1 MKNRVTITNFVKSFV
16 YFSIIA
22 VLSRIMIA
30 GIFIYEVFP
39 QVMYLFWLLFISLG
53 FTLKWEDDKKLR
65 LIAVSPPF
73 LVNLSLIVY
82 ALLMSGGFPN
92 RILEEKLLYWNGIH
106 YLNLHILL
114 SPIMLSGLMYYVR
127 YILMLFLPSSLLW
140 FGMRLSGLSKEH
152 LEDTINAFNL
162 KKRDR

>member
-1 MKNRVTITNFVKSFV
+1 MEKFLGNRGIGLKNRVTITNFIKSFV

-53 FTLKWEDDKKLR
+53 FTLKWGGDDKKLR

-73 LVNLSLIVY
+73 LVNLSLNVY

-92 RILEEKLLYWNGIH
+92 RIW
-106 YLNLHILL
+106 
-114 SPIMLSGLMYYVR
+114 
-127 YILMLFLPSSLLW
+127 
-140 FGMRLSGLSKEH
+140 
-152 LEDTINAFNL
+152 
-162 KKRDR
+162 KKSYCIGTEFII